1 MHDSSFLPDDYL
13 DAARE
18 RRTNIAGLVLFAAML
33 GGVAIWFT
41 RSNVEYREVR
51 DRQAQVGHSFAAVAD
66 RIRDMQEQERT
77 RQQMIE
83 RAQLAMSLIDP
94 VPRSILLS
102 ELVVRMPE
110 RVSLVE
116 LNLRSEP
123 VRAVRARPGAS
134 PAPRGNARPA
144 NRAGAT
150 PARAEPARPDPIRYA
165 LNIVLAGMA
174 PTDLD
179 VSEYLQALNACDL
192 LESVRLELSEER
204 LVGGRPTRHFR
215 IAIRVAPE
223 ADVRRS
229 RSLLHREGMLVDEM
243 GGIVDPPSDLP
254 DARWEAIDDDADPDR
269 LDRRFGDPEPD
280 LDSTL
285 LQAAA
290 GTEER

>member
-41 RSNVEYREVR
+41 RSNVEYHEIR

-77 RQQMIE
+77 RQQMID

-102 ELVVRMPE
+102 ELVTRMPE

-123 VRAVRARPGAS
+123 VRSARPRGAAA
-134 PAPRGNARPA
+134 PAPRGAARPA
-144 NRAGAT
+144 NRAGAA
-150 PARAEPARPDPIRYA
+150 PSKPEPVRPDPIRYA
-165 LNIVLAGMA
+165 LNVVLSGMA

-215 IAIRVAPE
+215 IAIRIAPE

-229 RSLLHREGMLVDEM
+229 RSLLHREGV
-243 GGIVDPPSDLP
+243 IVEEAVEAADPPADLH
-254 DARWEAIDDDADPDR
+254 DARWEAVDDDADFFWHE
-269 LDRRFGDPEPD
+269 RRFGEPEPD
-280 LDSTL
+280 LESTP

-290 GTEER
+290 GLEER